1 MFAWL
6 PYLTIVFGYG
16 IFFFSAV
23 VEWETRHSP
32 LIIIATVLTSVLV
45 IRQERALRAERVAR
59 QESTQTQRMLEQTNH
74 ELEERVNQRTA
85 ELALAL
91 EDARQRAASQAALLN
106 ALEQQRD
113 VIREMSV
120 PVLPLG
126 HDTLVSATLFAR

>member
-1 MFAWL
+1 
-6 PYLTIVFGYG
+6 
-16 IFFFSAV
+16 
-23 VEWETRHSP
+23 
-32 LIIIATVLTSVLV
+32 
-45 IRQERALRAERVAR
+45 
-59 QESTQTQRMLEQTNH
+59 MLEQTNH

-126 HDTLVSATLFAR
+126 HDTLV